1 MNSSMQRNRSVLAT
15 LCTVGGILLLMVSF
29 AGCGPSKEDIKKD
42 DAVGKEKNDAMM
54 QRMIQ
59 EQTAKPAA
67 GATGAAQPGRQK

>member
-1 MNSSMQRNRSVLAT
+1 
-15 LCTVGGILLLMVSF
+15 MVSF